1 MDGLG
6 PDAIAT
12 LTLTSGF
19 AFLMTWLATSK
30 KMLEAR
36 QTLTRPAGCS
46 TLAGARA
53 VAASG

>member
-19 AFLMTWLATSK
+19 AFLMTWLAKSK

-36 QTLTRPAGCS
+36 QTLTRCPSCG
-46 TLAGARA
+46 LLIARRG
-53 VAASG
+53 SCRCH